1 MQTKTEFIQLTTSCF
16 ESSIYIKVKA
26 LISLELS
33 STAVLKWCG
42 VCPYP
47 SSSTDE
53 QLLEL
58 NVNQPAVLEIGTF
71 PFVLRLTQERCAY
84 TNTAIKN

>member
-1 MQTKTEFIQLTTSCF
+1 MCS
-16 ESSIYIKVKA
+16 
-26 LISLELS
+26 
-33 STAVLKWCG
+33 
-42 VCPYP
+42 YP

-58 NVNQPAVLEIGTF
+58 NGNQPAVLEVDTF

-84 TNTAIKN
+84 TNTAINNEQYDKYLKDMRSLFQTLDHFLWLFQRDSASKDEE